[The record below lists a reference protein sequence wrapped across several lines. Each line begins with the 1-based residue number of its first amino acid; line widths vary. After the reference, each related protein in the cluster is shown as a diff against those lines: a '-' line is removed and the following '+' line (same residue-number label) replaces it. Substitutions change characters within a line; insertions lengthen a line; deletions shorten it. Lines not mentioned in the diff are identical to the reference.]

1 MISMRIGHAVN
12 FRAASLGQG
21 DNAMKLKPIIAIG
34 LPAMFFLGVTGCTTA
49 PEPLEEETPVANE
62 VVNAAPHVAR
72 AFGAVLQRDLNTRI
86 LEITH
91 TPVPDA
97 DWPIMQM
104 EFYVSNEI
112 DLANYRQGDAV
123 EFIFNY
129 AVEQTP
135 VIIAMRRT
143 SPQELIGAMWPEAL
157 QDEETEPQ

>member
-1 MISMRIGHAVN
+1 MTVKHAITASWSVI
-12 FRAASLGQG
+12 FLLGIAAC
-21 DNAMKLKPIIAIG
+21 AID
-34 LPAMFFLGVTGCTTA
+34 
-49 PEPLEEETPVANE
+49 PEPVAETPTASE
-62 VVNAAPHVAR
+62 VVSDTPHVAR
-72 AFGAVLQRDLNTRI
+72 AFGSVLQRDLNTRI

-91 TPVPDA
+91 APVPEA

-112 DLANYRQGDAV
+112 DLANYVPGDAV

-143 SPQELIGAMWPEAL
+143 SAQELIGAMWPKAIPE
-157 QDEETEPQ
+157 DDTETE